1 MTYTKPE
8 VTQLGSA
15 VAVIETLST
24 VKPPSRFL
32 DANRHVKNAISAY
45 DLDE

>member
-24 VKPPSRFL
+24 MKPPSRYL

>member
-24 VKPPSRFL
+24 VKPPSTFL
-32 DANRHVKNAISAY
+32 DANRVSKNAISAY